1 MKGIVSYLPEH
12 TAIPFM
18 RRRMIGFIISALLI
32 VLGTGDMLLQG
43 LNLGIDFRGGILLEI
58 KTPEP
63 ADLSQM
69 RRDIS
74 NLDLGEINLQEFGAD
89 DVVLIRIQRQ
99 EGEEDAQAVAIDRV
113 KEALGSEI
121 EIRRQEFVGPQVGR
135 ELIKAGLLSIL
146 FSLGGIMI
154 YIWFRFEWQFAVA
167 AVLALLHD
175 TIATVALFS
184 LTQMEFNLSTVAAVL
199 MIAGYS
205 INDTVVV
212 FDRMRENLRKY
223 KRESL
228 ITIIDRS
235 LNETLTRT
243 LLTSGTTLVALA
255 ALWIFGGE
263 VIRGFTIALIWG
275 IAVGTY
281 SSIFIAAPM
290 LIFLKLRPEQL
301 SRVSGEKADSDGT
314 VAQS

>member
-69 RRDIS
+69 RSDIS

-99 EGEEDAQAVAIDRV
+99 EGEEDAQAAAIDRV

>member
-18 RRRMIGFIISALLI
+18 RRRIIGFVLSALLI

-69 RRDIS
+69 RSDIS
-74 NLDLGEINLQEFGAD
+74 DLGLGEINLQEFGAD

-99 EGEEDAQAVAIDRV
+99 EGEEDAQAAAIDRV

-301 SRVSGEKADSDGT
+301 SRVSGEKADNDGT

>member
-99 EGEEDAQAVAIDRV
+99 EGEEDAQAAAIDRV

>member
-12 TAIPFM
+12 TTIPFM

-99 EGEEDAQAVAIDRV
+99 EGEEDAQAAAIDRV

>member
-1 MKGIVSYLPEH
+1 MKGIVSYLPENS
-12 TAIPFM
+12 TIPFM
-18 RRRMIGFIISALLI
+18 RRRMIGFVLSALLI

-74 NLDLGEINLQEFGAD
+74 DLGLGEINLQEFGAD

-99 EGEEDAQAVAIDRV
+99 EGEEDAQAAAIDRV
-113 KEALGSEI
+113 KQALGSEI

-301 SRVSGEKADSDGT
+301 SRVSGEKADSDGA
-314 VAQS
+314 VARS